1 MPLIKNPMPPGRRV
15 AAGEQPTL
23 SARKRTDITFLLGTV
38 TSVDYEKQSMTVTL
52 IDKQGIIQDVPIT
65 QPYAGTSSYIMA
77 TPEQDSMVIIG
88 FQDNK
93 IYPVAYMPNYT
104 FGFEGKNVRRW
115 PDTVK
120 TDERNEFFFR
130 VKKLL
135 PGDVALGSAQGTEIH
150 LGEALK
156 LDDRNGNSFILRSM
170 DDSLISTSLN
180 NSVFCSGIW
189 LNAGIIKRN
198 SIDPIDIDDIPH
210 VEREHYADA
219 KFNYVFRPTVGG
231 VPESDPYYTEYL
243 IEVEDKGFGF
253 QPANDINAESNT
265 TIRKPIIILSMGNF
279 VGNNQQVQS
288 YGKILRPVL
297 FRDPSDD
304 IGGFTLEPLSG
315 DEVDRY
321 GMAFTLF
328 KPNRTDPSTGA
339 FFGVDKEGHFF
350 QFIPNATA
358 GGLGNGRSM
367 SIVAL
372 GSLKETWGADSRY
385 NNSWD
390 LKTVGGIRWDLGA
403 HNERDGNPY
412 SHRSIDIRTSSSAL
426 YRYGDSVPVELKDFD
441 DSKKTLDNVRAYF
454 KIEKVGGKERKEV
467 TGTRETIVDGS
478 DKLRIDGAREETVIG
493 AYTINAG
500 SNMNLIVGDV
510 FSENVTKEK
519 SETFGS
525 RKTTILKGSSEL
537 VVDSVIGNITE
548 KINKVGNRNV
558 TLKTGSINENIT
570 TVGSRSFKTKA
581 GDFKVSSTQGDVLIS
596 TKLGQLSMK
605 TKVGAVR
612 LQASQSINIK
622 TSRAANVD
630 VTAGSINLKGRGVMG
645 GVITSKSHK
654 DYITGAF
661 LVGSLSV
668 KASK

>member
-1 MPLIKNPMPPGRRV
+1 
-15 AAGEQPTL
+15 
-23 SARKRTDITFLLGTV
+23 
-38 TSVDYEKQSMTVTL
+38 
-52 IDKQGIIQDVPIT
+52 
-65 QPYAGTSSYIMA
+65 
-77 TPEQDSMVIIG
+77 
-88 FQDNK
+88 
-93 IYPVAYMPNYT
+93 
-104 FGFEGKNVRRW
+104 
-115 PDTVK
+115 
-120 TDERNEFFFR
+120 
-130 VKKLL
+130 
-135 PGDVALGSAQGTEIH
+135 
-150 LGEALK
+150 
-156 LDDRNGNSFILRSM
+156 
-170 DDSLISTSLN
+170 
-180 NSVFCSGIW
+180 
-189 LNAGIIKRN
+189 
-198 SIDPIDIDDIPH
+198 
-210 VEREHYADA
+210 
-219 KFNYVFRPTVGG
+219 
-231 VPESDPYYTEYL
+231 
-243 IEVEDKGFGF
+243 
-253 QPANDINAESNT
+253 
-265 TIRKPIIILSMGNF
+265 
-279 VGNNQQVQS
+279 
-288 YGKILRPVL
+288 
-297 FRDPSDD
+297 
-304 IGGFTLEPLSG
+304 
-315 DEVDRY
+315 
-321 GMAFTLF
+321 MAFTLF